1 MTDCCACT
9 APTSDSVSNNALF
22 ATLLISGTGTAL
34 AASSVDLT
42 VRGLITPSACE
53 PTLTG
58 GGNVEI
64 GKISAKD
71 LKVDETT
78 QLADHA
84 LQLTVTCDAA
94 TLMAIEPKD
103 NRAGSASE
111 VDDAAFG
118 LGLVNGNEKL
128 GYFAMVVE
136 SAVADGAD
144 VGPIASR
151 DGGLTWTRLMFLINN
166 GITSVANSTTIA
178 PVPVQ
183 VLVADLTIMP
193 FIAPASSLTLTEEV
207 PIDGS
212 TTLTV
217 KYL

>member
-1 MTDCCACT
+1 MNKTLN
-9 APTSDSVSNNALF
+9 SLF
-22 ATLLISGTGTAL
+22 ATLLITGAGNAM

-42 VRGLITPSACE
+42 VKGLITPSACE
-53 PTLTG
+53 PTLSK

-71 LKVDETT
+71 LKADEHTT
-78 QLADHA
+78 LDDQL
-84 LQLTVTCDAA
+84 LELTVTCDGA

-103 NRAGSASE
+103 NRAGSASTI
-111 VDDAAFG
+111 DDASFG

-128 GYFAMVVE
+128 GYFAMILD
-136 SAVADGAD
+136 APVADGTEL
-144 VGPIASR
+144 GPIDSR

-183 VLVADLTIMP
+183 SLVANLI
-193 FIAPASSLTLTEEV
+193 IAPSIAPTSGLTLTEEV

-212 TTLTV
+212 ATLTV

>member
-1 MTDCCACT
+1 MKTL
-9 APTSDSVSNNALF
+9 NALF
-22 ATLLISGTGTAL
+22 ATLLLSGAGTAF

-53 PTLTG
+53 PTLSG

-71 LKVDETT
+71 LKADENTF
-78 QLADHA
+78 LAEQV

-103 NRAGSASE
+103 NRPGSASE
-111 VDDAAFG
+111 IDDTAFG
-118 LGLVNGNEKL
+118 LGLVNGSEKL
-128 GYFAMVVE
+128 GFFNMVVE
-136 SAVADGAD
+136 SAIADGTD

-166 GITSVANSTTIA
+166 GITSVANTTTVA
-178 PVPVQ
+178 PLPVQ
-183 VLVADLTIMP
+183 SLVADLVIAP
-193 FIAPASSLTLTEEV
+193 GIAPASSLTLTEEV

-212 TTLTV
+212 ATLTV

>member
-1 MTDCCACT
+1 MKTL
-9 APTSDSVSNNALF
+9 NALF
-22 ATLLISGTGTAL
+22 ATLLLTGTGTVL

-53 PTLTG
+53 PSLSG
-58 GGNVEI
+58 GGNVEL

-71 LKVDETT
+71 LKADKET
-78 QLADHA
+78 QLADHP

-103 NRAGSASE
+103 NRAGSASV

-118 LGLVNGNEKL
+118 LGMVNANEKL
-128 GYFAMVVE
+128 GYFTMAVE

-144 VGPIASR
+144 LGPIASR

-183 VLVADLTIMP
+183 SLVADLTVTP
-193 FIAPASSLTLTEEV
+193 SIAPANSLTLTEEV

-212 TTLTV
+212 ATLTV

>member
-1 MTDCCACT
+1 MKTL
-9 APTSDSVSNNALF
+9 NALF
-22 ATLLISGTGTAL
+22 ATLLLTGASQAF

-53 PTLTG
+53 PTLSG
-58 GGNVEI
+58 GGNVEV

-71 LKVDETT
+71 LNSDNYTR
-78 QLADHA
+78 LADQS
-84 LQLTVTCDAA
+84 LQLTVTCDGA

-103 NRAGSASE
+103 NRAGSNSE

-118 LGLVNGNEKL
+118 LGLVNGSEKL
-128 GYFAMVVE
+128 GFFNMILQA
-136 SAVADGAD
+136 AVADGTE

-151 DGGLTWTRLMFLINN
+151 DNGLTWTSLTYLINN
-166 GITSVANSTTIA
+166 GITSVANTTAVA

-183 VLVADLTIMP
+183 ILVADLLINP
-193 FIAPASSLTLTEEV
+193 FIAPANSLTLTEEV

-212 TTLTV
+212 ATLTV

>member
-1 MTDCCACT
+1 MKTL
-9 APTSDSVSNNALF
+9 NALF
-22 ATLLISGTGTAL
+22 AALLFTGAGQAY

-53 PTLTG
+53 PALSG

-71 LKVDETT
+71 LKADEHT
-78 QLADHA
+78 QLADQA
-84 LQLTVTCDAA
+84 LQLTVTCDGA

-103 NRAGSASE
+103 NRAGSNSE

-118 LGLVNGNEKL
+118 LGLVNGSEKL
-128 GYFAMVVE
+128 GFFNMILQA
-136 SAVADGAD
+136 AVADGTEVD
-144 VGPIASR
+144 PIASR
-151 DGGLTWTRLMFLINN
+151 DNGLTWTSLTYLINN
-166 GITSVANSTTIA
+166 GITSVANTTAVA

-183 VLVADLTIMP
+183 ILVADLLINP
-193 FIAPASSLTLTEEV
+193 FIAPANSLTLTEEV

-212 TTLTV
+212 ATLTG

>member
-1 MTDCCACT
+1 MKTL
-9 APTSDSVSNNALF
+9 NALF
-22 ATLLISGTGTAL
+22 ATLLLTGASQAF

-53 PTLTG
+53 PTLSG
-58 GGNVEI
+58 GGNVEV

-71 LKVDETT
+71 LNSDNYTR
-78 QLADHA
+78 LADQS
-84 LQLTVTCDAA
+84 LQLTVTCDGA

-103 NRAGSASE
+103 NRAGSNSE

-118 LGLVNGNEKL
+118 LGLVNGSEKL
-128 GYFAMVVE
+128 GFFNMILQA
-136 SAVADGAD
+136 AVADGTEVD
-144 VGPIASR
+144 PIASR
-151 DGGLTWTRLMFLINN
+151 DNGLTWTSLTYLINN
-166 GITSVANSTTIA
+166 GITSVANTTAVA

-183 VLVADLTIMP
+183 ILVADLLINP
-193 FIAPASSLTLTEEV
+193 FIAPANSLTLTEEV

-212 TTLTV
+212 ATLTV

>member
-1 MTDCCACT
+1 MKTL
-9 APTSDSVSNNALF
+9 NALF
-22 ATLLISGTGTAL
+22 TTLLLTGAGSAI

-53 PTLTG
+53 PTLSG

-71 LKVDETT
+71 LKADEMTRLAEQT
-78 QLADHA
+78 LQLA
-84 LQLTVTCDAA
+84 VTCDAA

-111 VDDAAFG
+111 VDDSAFG
-118 LGLVNGNEKL
+118 LGLVNSSEKL
-128 GYFAMVVE
+128 GFFQMIVQSPVG
-136 SAVADGAD
+136 DGTEL
-144 VGPIASR
+144 GPIVSR
-151 DGGLTWTRLMFLINN
+151 DGGLTWTRLIFLINN
-166 GITSVANSTTIA
+166 GITSVANTTTIA

-183 VLVADLTIMP
+183 SLVTDLIIAP

-212 TTLTV
+212 ATLTV

>member
-1 MTDCCACT
+1 MNKTLN
-9 APTSDSVSNNALF
+9 SLF
-22 ATLLISGTGTAL
+22 ATLLIVGAGNAM

-42 VRGLITPSACE
+42 VKGLITPSACE
-53 PTLTG
+53 PTLSK

-71 LKVDETT
+71 LKADEHTT
-78 QLADHA
+78 LDDQVLE
-84 LQLTVTCDAA
+84 LTVTCDGA

-111 VDDAAFG
+111 IDSAAFG

-128 GYFAMVVE
+128 GYFAMILD
-136 SAVADGAD
+136 APVADGTEL
-144 VGPIASR
+144 GPIVSR
-151 DGGLTWTRLMFLINN
+151 DGGLTWTRLMFLIND

-183 VLVADLTIMP
+183 SLVANLIIAP
-193 FIAPASSLTLTEEV
+193 SIAPASGLTLTEEV

-212 TTLTV
+212 ATLTV

>member
-1 MTDCCACT
+1 MKTL
-9 APTSDSVSNNALF
+9 NALF
-22 ATLLISGTGTAL
+22 ATLLLTGAGSAV

-53 PTLTG
+53 PSLSG

-71 LKVDETT
+71 LN
-78 QLADHA
+78 ADTHTR
-84 LQLTVTCDAA
+84 LPDQTVQLTVTCDAA

-103 NRAGSASE
+103 NRAGSAFNPSNTN
-111 VDDAAFG
+111 FG
-118 LGLVNGNEKL
+118 LGLVNGSEKL
-128 GYFAMVVE
+128 GAFQMYLQSPVG
-136 SAVADGAD
+136 DGTEL
-144 VGPIASR
+144 GPISSS
-151 DGGLTWTRLMFLINN
+151 DGGLTWTRYMYLTND
-166 GITSVANSTTIA
+166 GITSVANTTTIA

-183 VLVADLTIMP
+183 SLVTDVVIVS
-193 FIAPASSLTLTEEV
+193 FIASADSLTLTEEV

-212 TTLTV
+212 ATLTV

>member
-1 MTDCCACT
+1 MKTL
-9 APTSDSVSNNALF
+9 NALF
-22 ATLLISGTGTAL
+22 ATLLITGAGQAF

-53 PTLTG
+53 PSLSG

-71 LKVDETT
+71 LK
-78 QLADHA
+78 ADQNTILPDQV
-84 LQLTVTCDAA
+84 LQLTVTCDGA

-111 VDDAAFG
+111 VDDATFG
-118 LGLVNGNEKL
+118 LGLVNGSEKL
-128 GYFAMVVE
+128 GFFNMIVQA
-136 SAVADGAD
+136 AVADGTE

-151 DGGLTWTRLMFLINN
+151 DDGLTWTRLMYLINN
-166 GITSVANSTTIA
+166 GITSVANTTTVA

-183 VLVADLTIMP
+183 VLVADLLIAP
-193 FIAPASSLTLTEEV
+193 GIAPANSLTLTEEV

-212 TTLTV
+212 ATLTV

>member
-1 MTDCCACT
+1 MKTL
-9 APTSDSVSNNALF
+9 NALF

>member
-1 MTDCCACT
+1 MKTL
-9 APTSDSVSNNALF
+9 NALF
-22 ATLLISGTGTAL
+22 ATLLITGTGTAF

-53 PTLTG
+53 PTLSG

-71 LKVDETT
+71 LKVDENT
-78 QLADHA
+78 QLADQA

-128 GYFAMVVE
+128 GFFAMVVE

-166 GITSVANSTTIA
+166 GITSVANSTTVA

-183 VLVADLTIMP
+183 SLVADLTITP
-193 FIAPASSLTLTEEV
+193 HIAPASSLTLTEEV

-212 TTLTV
+212 ATLTV

>member
-1 MTDCCACT
+1 MKTLNT
-9 APTSDSVSNNALF
+9 LF
-22 ATLLISGTGTAL
+22 ATLLLTGAGTAL

-53 PTLTG
+53 PTLSG
-58 GGNVEI
+58 GGNVEL

-71 LKVDETT
+71 LKADENTR
-78 QLADHA
+78 LADQA

-103 NRAGSASE
+103 NRAGSASDIGE
-111 VDDAAFG
+111 FAFG
-118 LGLVNGNEKL
+118 LGLVNGSEKL
-128 GYFAMVVE
+128 GFFAMMVE

-151 DGGLTWTRLMFLINN
+151 DGGLTWTRLISLINN
-166 GITSVANSTTIA
+166 GITSVANSTTVA
-178 PVPVQ
+178 PIPVQ
-183 VLVADLTIMP
+183 SLVADLTIMP
-193 FIAPASSLTLTEEV
+193 FIAPASGLTLTEEV

-212 TTLTV
+212 ATLTV

>member
-1 MTDCCACT
+1 MKTLNT
-9 APTSDSVSNNALF
+9 LL
-22 ATLLISGTGTAL
+22 ATLLITGTGTAF

-53 PTLTG
+53 PSLSG

-71 LKVDETT
+71 LKADENTYLT
-78 QLADHA
+78 KQSM
-84 LQLTVTCDAA
+84 QLTVTCDGA

-111 VDDAAFG
+111 IDDATFG
-118 LGLVNGNEKL
+118 LGLVNSGEKL
-128 GYFAMVVE
+128 GFFTMVME
-136 SAVADGAD
+136 SAVGDGTEL
-144 VGPIASR
+144 GPIASR

-166 GITSVANSTTIA
+166 GITSVANTTTVA

-183 VLVADLTIMP
+183 SLVADLTIAP
-193 FIAPASSLTLTEEV
+193 GIAPASGLTLTEEV

-212 TTLTV
+212 ATLTV

>member
-1 MTDCCACT
+1 MKTL
-9 APTSDSVSNNALF
+9 NALF
-22 ATLLISGTGTAL
+22 ATLLITGTSTAF

-53 PTLTG
+53 PTLSG

-71 LKVDETT
+71 LKVDALTR
-78 QLADHA
+78 LADQA

-128 GYFAMVVE
+128 GFFAMAVE

-166 GITSVANSTTIA
+166 GITSVANSTTVA

-183 VLVADLTIMP
+183 SLVADLTITP
-193 FIAPASSLTLTEEV
+193 YIAPASSLTLTEEV

>member
-1 MTDCCACT
+1 MKTL
-9 APTSDSVSNNALF
+9 NALF
-22 ATLLISGTGTAL
+22 ATLLLTGAGTAF

-53 PTLTG
+53 PTLSG

-71 LKVDETT
+71 LKADENTFLT
-78 QLADHA
+78 EQTME
-84 LQLTVTCDAA
+84 LTVTCDAP

-103 NRAGSASE
+103 NRPGSASE
-111 VDDAAFG
+111 IDDAAFG
-118 LGLVNGNEKL
+118 LGLVNGSEKL
-128 GYFAMVVE
+128 GFFNMVVE

-144 VGPIASR
+144 VGPIVSR
-151 DGGLTWTRLMFLINN
+151 DGGLTWTRLIFLVNN

-183 VLVADLTIMP
+183 SLVANLTIAP
-193 FIAPASSLTLTEEV
+193 GIAPASSLTLTEEV

>member
-1 MTDCCACT
+1 MKTL
-9 APTSDSVSNNALF
+9 NALF
-22 ATLLISGTGTAL
+22 ATFLLTGSSAAF

-53 PTLTG
+53 PTLAG

-71 LKVDETT
+71 LKADENTVL
-78 QLADHA
+78 QDQV
-84 LQLTVTCDAA
+84 LQLTVTCDGA

-111 VDDAAFG
+111 IDDSTFG
-118 LGLVNGNEKL
+118 LGLVNSSEKL
-128 GYFAMVVE
+128 GFFQMILQ
-136 SAVADGAD
+136 SAVGDG
-144 VGPIASR
+144 VELGPIASR

-166 GITSVANSTTIA
+166 GITSVANTTTIA

-183 VLVADLTIMP
+183 SLVADLVIAP
-193 FIAPASSLTLTEEV
+193 AIAPASSLTLTEEV

-212 TTLTV
+212 ATLTV

>member
-1 MTDCCACT
+1 MKAL
-9 APTSDSVSNNALF
+9 NALF
-22 ATLLISGTGTAL
+22 ATLLLTGTGTAL

-53 PTLTG
+53 PSVSG
-58 GGNVEI
+58 GGNVDI

-71 LKVDETT
+71 LNANTETP
-78 QLADHA
+78 LADHT
-84 LQLTVTCDAA
+84 LQVTVTCDAA

-103 NRAGSASE
+103 NRAGSAS
-111 VDDAAFG
+111 VTKDTAFG
-118 LGLVNGNEKL
+118 LGLVNSNEKL
-128 GYFAMVVE
+128 GYFEMTLG
-136 SAVADGAD
+136 SAVADGVNVD
-144 VGPIASR
+144 PIASR
-151 DGGLTWTRLMFLINN
+151 DNGLTWALLVSLINN
-166 GITSVANSTTIA
+166 GITSIANSATVA

-183 VLVADLTIMP
+183 SLVADLTVSP
-193 FIAPASSLTLTEEV
+193 FIAPANGLTLTEEV